1 MAKPVIKTSPLMAA
15 IRARNLDAVRQALD
29 NGAQVDETD
38 IHGHPGL
45 PLRTACFEGETAI
58 VAELIQRGANV
69 NAPGSDGHGM
79 PIRLAARAGHR
90 AIIDLLVANGAEI
103 PHGVLIDFAP
113 PAIPVSPPASA
124 PKAEEA
130 AAPLLD
136 IPLLDELPTSQPPS
150 PPPKRDYPII
160 EEVEAKA
167 CYGVDTNVLNQDL
180 LRLVDDPEP
189 RNPRSSRDI

>member
-1 MAKPVIKTSPLMAA
+1 MAKPEFKTSALMAA
-15 IRARNLDAVRQALD
+15 IRNRNLDAVLRALD
-29 NGAQVDETD
+29 DGAEVDESD

-58 VAELIQRGANV
+58 VAELIRRGANV

-113 PAIPVSPPASA
+113 PEALAPATPQPPEETA
-124 PKAEEA
+124 PSS
-130 AAPLLD
+130 LD
-136 IPLLDELPTSQPPS
+136 IPLLDELTTSQLSLS
-150 PPPKRDYPII
+150 PRQEYPLI
-160 EEVEAKA
+160 EEVDAQG

-189 RNPRSSRDI
+189 RTSSRRSRDV